1 MMTIAELLQELE
13 QEAATTRRVLERV
26 PEDRLDW
33 RPHEK
38 SMAMGEL
45 ALHLAQLPGA
55 IAELALVPEFDVNT
69 AVPLPMPASVAE
81 VVETHDR
88 SVARAKAALGKLDD
102 AALGL
107 PWRMV
112 SGEREIMSIPR
123 SALLRTIMLNHSYH
137 HRGQLTV
144 YLRETGAQ
152 LPSVYGPSADERPF
166 GL

>member
-1 MMTIAELLQELE
+1 MTIAELLQELE
-13 QEAATTRRVLERV
+13 QETATTRRVLERV

-38 SMAMGEL
+38 SMAMGQL

-55 IAELALVPEFDVNT
+55 IAELALVPEFDVGT

-88 SVARAKAALGKLDD
+88 SVARAKAALGQLDD

-112 SGEREIMSIPR
+112 NGERELMSIPR